1 MTVLWVDNLQWAE
14 PRLRDQLGVLVRTLS
29 ELPFLLITCQRP
41 DPDAAWPPVVERPV
55 VLQVPLGSLRAE
67 EASAL
72 VCGVLER
79 GGAEAGEREIA
90 ELVTRGGGNPLFL
103 VELAGL
109 AATCG
114 SGSEL
119 PGSLRALIAA
129 RLDQLPASQRALI
142 DNAAVLGNGDA
153 IGSLER
159 FAKELGQEFRR
170 SDLDELA
177 ADGLFD
183 IEGHWWRFRSAVV
196 REVAYQTLTKR
207 VRAQRHAGVAAVM
220 AERGAPIDEVA
231 HHAATAAEL
240 LGELGSVDG
249 VKLDHR
255 QPCRGRAA
263 RSGHRRPA
271 HRAPRDSCSTCQPRA
286 RSPSRRPRVGA

>member
-1 MTVLWVDNLQWAE
+1 M
-14 PRLRDQLGVLVRTLS
+14 
-29 ELPFLLITCQRP
+29 
-41 DPDAAWPPVVERPV
+41 WPPVVERPV
-55 VLQVPLGSLRAE
+55 VLQVPLGPLRAE
-67 EASAL
+67 EASTL
-72 VCGVLER
+72 VRGVLER
-79 GGAEAGEREIA
+79 GDGDTGDGVVA

-129 RLDQLPASQRALI
+129 RLDQLPRRSGPII

-177 ADGLFD
+177 ADGLVD

-220 AERGAPIDEVA
+220 AERGPRSTRSPTTPRRRPSWSASSARVDGVKSTIGGHAVA
-231 HHAATAAEL
+231 ALLEAATAA
-240 LGELGSVDG
+240 V
-249 VKLDHR
+249 
-255 QPCRGRAA
+255 
-263 RSGHRRPA
+263 A
-271 HRAPRDSCSTCQPRA
+271 HRAPRDRRSPRQPRP
-286 RSPSRRPRVGA
+286 RSPSRRRPRRA